1 MITLNKN
8 QPVSLNKDEPHHLSK
23 SNFTQ
28 RTKQLGNTQVLIDE
42 SKLSVVSKKYLKFSN
57 VYGFRPLV
65 VHPTVTSCLPYQAA
79 REKRQL
85 MLNELYKEREEIIS
99 AITIDIKDKA
109 KQECQNNIAHY
120 KKLFDEESDS
130 VKKQNFQSM
139 IDAEKRHLKTLD
151 TKQVTETNMLHPDLI
166 AIDNR
171 IERLKHAQLH
181 INNSGKCQSCG
192 VYLPDSM
199 EKHIDFVTSETRLLC
214 PFCHLTEHIDEA
226 AELRAGYIGYMPNIS
241 QEQINLFT
249 YCYFILK
256 YILEID
262 DSYSEEI
269 KEKLRA
275 FAERPISPNLE
286 DITYAKLY
294 QEIKS
299 IRNAMKSSGNA
310 LIGFFKHHANIDKEH
325 LKNEYEE
332 KNGEKIES
340 NIEDY
345 LVLENKKYE
354 DRKFTFRSDSYYSYN
369 IDNMNL
375 PEFYAGIMIANGVS
389 VHAPTSVEEKLNVIT
404 RLDGI
409 RFVPSYSFFKP
420 YLSSWQKIL
429 LTTGFEAMMAN
440 FFVAFED
447 LIALNADLAVE
458 PKNQIEKAE
467 NESPKFTIG
476 DAEQV
481 EESLEQKETGVEVIE
496 NSVQENPKVS
506 NLQSRLE
513 SAVDEFKNE
522 INQETSSEHITS
534 NEDISSDYNDIVK
547 EEMNSQHNNELTEKD
562 IEEDQ
567 VPEEPEEP
575 ADPDIYGSY

>member
-476 DAEQV
+476 DAEQA
-481 EESLEQKETGVEVIE
+481 EESLEQKEKDAEVVED
-496 NSVQENPKVS
+496 SVQENPKVS

-547 EEMNSQHNNELTEKD
+547 EKINSQHNEKEFTEAD
-562 IEEDQ
+562 IEEDE
-567 VPEEPEEP
+567 VPQEP
-575 ADPDIYGSY
+575 ADPDIYGNY

>member
-476 DAEQV
+476 DAEQA
-481 EESLEQKETGVEVIE
+481 EEPLEQKETGVEVIE
-496 NSVQENPKVS
+496 DSVQENPKVS

-534 NEDISSDYNDIVK
+534 NEDISSDYNDLVK
-547 EEMNSQHNNELTEKD
+547 EEMNSQHNEKELTDED
-562 IEEDQ
+562 IEEDE
-567 VPEEPEEP
+567 VPQKPP

>member
-476 DAEQV
+476 DAEQA
-481 EESLEQKETGVEVIE
+481 EEPLEQKETGVEVIE
-496 NSVQENPKVS
+496 DSVQENPKVS

-534 NEDISSDYNDIVK
+534 NEDISSDYNDLIK
-547 EEMNSQHNNELTEKD
+547 EEMNSQHNEKGITEED

-567 VPEEPEEP
+567 EPEEP

>member
-8 QPVSLNKDEPHHLSK
+8 QPVNLNKDEPHHLSK

-476 DAEQV
+476 DAEQA
-481 EESLEQKETGVEVIE
+481 EEPLEQKETGVEVIE
-496 NSVQENPKVS
+496 DSVQENPKVS

-534 NEDISSDYNDIVK
+534 NEDISSDYNDLIK
-547 EEMNSQHNNELTEKD
+547 EEMNSQHNEKGITEED

-567 VPEEPEEP
+567 EPEEP

>member
-476 DAEQV
+476 DAEQA
-481 EESLEQKETGVEVIE
+481 EEPLEQKETGVEVIE
-496 NSVQENPKVS
+496 DSVQDNPKVN

-534 NEDISSDYNDIVK
+534 NEDISSDYNDLVK
-547 EEMNSQHNNELTEKD
+547 EEMNSQHNEKELTDED
-562 IEEDQ
+562 IEEDE
-567 VPEEPEEP
+567 VPQEP
-575 ADPDIYGSY
+575 ADPDIYGNY

>member
-1 MITLNKN
+1 MINLNKN
-8 QPVSLNKDEPHHLSK
+8 ELVNLNKDEPHQLSE
-23 SNFTQ
+23 SNFTH
-28 RTKQLGNTQVLIDE
+28 RTKKLGNTQILIDE
-42 SKLSVVSKKYLKFSN
+42 SKLSVVSKNYLKFSN
-57 VYGFRPLV
+57 IYGFRPLA
-65 VHPTVTSCLPYQAA
+65 VHPTITSCLPYQAA

-85 MLNELYKEREEIIS
+85 MLNELYKERDKIIS

-109 KQECQNNIAHY
+109 KAECKNNIEHY
-120 KKLFDEESDS
+120 TKLYDEESDS
-130 VKKQNFQSM
+130 VKKQNYQSM
-139 IDAEKRHLKTLD
+139 IDAEKRHLKTLE
-151 TKQVTETNMLHPDLI
+151 TKQVTETNMRHPDLL
-166 AIDNR
+166 AIDDR

-181 INNSGKCQSCG
+181 INNSGTCQSCG

-199 EKHIDFVTSETRLLC
+199 EKHIDFLTSETRLLC

-275 FAERPISPNLE
+275 FAERPISPNLDE
-286 DITYAKLY
+286 ITYSKLY

-299 IRNAMKSSGNA
+299 IRNAMKSSGNI
-310 LIGFFKHHANIDKEH
+310 LIGFFKYHANIDKEH

-345 LVLENKKYE
+345 LTRENKKYE

-389 VHAPTSVEEKLNVIT
+389 IHAPTSIEEKLNVIT

-409 RFVPSYSFFKP
+409 RFIPSYSFFKP

-429 LTTGFEAMMAN
+429 LTKGFEAMMSN
-440 FFVAFED
+440 FFISFED
-447 LIALNADLAVE
+447 LINLNTDLVPE
-458 PKNQIEKAE
+458 PKEESTKESKNEKSNNSE
-467 NESPKFTIG
+467 NSEKNLSQEPSQTQFTVG
-476 DAEQV
+476 DAK
-481 EESLEQKETGVEVIE
+481 ESEKEDMQGSAKEPET
-496 NSVQENPKVS
+496 S

-513 SAVDEFKNE
+513 SAADEIKNELKDQKESKETNKINE
-522 INQETSSEHITS
+522 INETEAKQIAYGNQYENNIET
-534 NEDISSDYNDIVK
+534 EDDED
-547 EEMNSQHNNELTEKD
+547 
-562 IEEDQ
+562 EDQ
-567 VPEEPEEP
+567 KQE
-575 ADPDIYGSY
+575 DPDYYET

>member
-476 DAEQV
+476 DTEQAE
-481 EESLEQKETGVEVIE
+481 EPLEQKETGVEVIE
-496 NSVQENPKVS
+496 DSVQDNPKVN

-534 NEDISSDYNDIVK
+534 NEDISSDYNDLVK
-547 EEMNSQHNNELTEKD
+547 EEMNSQHNEKELTDED
-562 IEEDQ
+562 IEEDE
-567 VPEEPEEP
+567 VPQEP
-575 ADPDIYGSY
+575 ADPDIYGNY

>member
-109 KQECQNNIAHY
+109 KQECQNNISHY

-476 DAEQV
+476 DAEQA
-481 EESLEQKETGVEVIE
+481 EEPLEQKETGVEVIE
-496 NSVQENPKVS
+496 DSVQENPKVS

-534 NEDISSDYNDIVK
+534 NEDISSDYNDLVK
-547 EEMNSQHNNELTEKD
+547 EEMNSQHNEKELTDED
-562 IEEDQ
+562 IEEDE
-567 VPEEPEEP
+567 VPQEPP

>member
-476 DAEQV
+476 DAEQA
-481 EESLEQKETGVEVIE
+481 EEPLEQKETGVEVIE
-496 NSVQENPKVS
+496 NSVQENPKVN

-522 INQETSSEHITS
+522 INQETSSKHITS

-567 VPEEPEEP
+567 IPEEPEEP

>member
-476 DAEQV
+476 DAEQA

-496 NSVQENPKVS
+496 DSVQENPKVN

>member
-57 VYGFRPLV
+57 VYGFRPLM

-332 KNGEKIES
+332 KNDEKIES

-476 DAEQV
+476 DAEQA
-481 EESLEQKETGVEVIE
+481 EEPLEQKETGVEVIE
-496 NSVQENPKVS
+496 DSVQENPKVS

-534 NEDISSDYNDIVK
+534 NEDISSDYNDLIK
-547 EEMNSQHNNELTEKD
+547 EEMNSQHNEKGITEED

-567 VPEEPEEP
+567 EPEEP

>member
-299 IRNAMKSSGNA
+299 IRNAMKSSGTA

-476 DAEQV
+476 DAEQA
-481 EESLEQKETGVEVIE
+481 EESLEQKETVVEVIE
-496 NSVQENPKVS
+496 DSVQENPKVN

-547 EEMNSQHNNELTEKD
+547 EEMNSQHNEKEFTEAD
-562 IEEDQ
+562 IEEDE
-567 VPEEPEEP
+567 VPQEP
-575 ADPDIYGSY
+575 ADPDIYGNY

>member
-310 LIGFFKHHANIDKEH
+310 LIGFFKYHANIDKEH

-458 PKNQIEKAE
+458 PKNQTEKAE

-476 DAEQV
+476 DAEQA
-481 EESLEQKETGVEVIE
+481 EEPLEQKETGVEVIE
-496 NSVQENPKVS
+496 DSIQENPKVN

-534 NEDISSDYNDIVK
+534 NEDISSDYNDLVK
-547 EEMNSQHNNELTEKD
+547 EEMNSQHNEKELTDED
-562 IEEDQ
+562 IEEDE
-567 VPEEPEEP
+567 VPQEP
-575 ADPDIYGSY
+575 ADPDIYSSY

>member
-458 PKNQIEKAE
+458 PKNQVEKAE

-476 DAEQV
+476 DAEQA

-496 NSVQENPKVS
+496 DSVQENPKVN

-547 EEMNSQHNNELTEKD
+547 EKMNSQHNEKELTDED
-562 IEEDQ
+562 IEED
-567 VPEEPEEP
+567 EEPEEPP

>member
-476 DAEQV
+476 DAEQA
-481 EESLEQKETGVEVIE
+481 EEPLEQKETGVEVIE
-496 NSVQENPKVS
+496 DSVQENPKVS

-534 NEDISSDYNDIVK
+534 SEDISSDYNDLIK
-547 EEMNSQHNNELTEKD
+547 EEMNSQHNEKGLTEED

-567 VPEEPEEP
+567 EPEEP

>member
-458 PKNQIEKAE
+458 PKNQVEKAE

-476 DAEQV
+476 DSEQA

-496 NSVQENPKVS
+496 DSVQENPKVS

-534 NEDISSDYNDIVK
+534 NENISSDYNDLIK
-547 EEMNSQHNNELTEKD
+547 EEMNSQHNEKGITEED

-567 VPEEPEEP
+567 EPEEP

>member
-476 DAEQV
+476 DAEQA
-481 EESLEQKETGVEVIE
+481 EESLEQKEKDAEVVED
-496 NSVQENPKVS
+496 SVQENPKVS

-534 NEDISSDYNDIVK
+534 NEDISSDYNDIIK

>member
-447 LIALNADLAVE
+447 LIALNADLTVE

-476 DAEQV
+476 NAEQA
-481 EESLEQKETGVEVIE
+481 EEPLEQKETGVEVIE
-496 NSVQENPKVS
+496 DSVQENPKVS

>member
-476 DAEQV
+476 DAEQA
-481 EESLEQKETGVEVIE
+481 EEPLEQKETGVEVIE
-496 NSVQENPKVS
+496 DSVQENPKVS

>member
-476 DAEQV
+476 DAEQA
-481 EESLEQKETGVEVIE
+481 EESLEQKEKDAEVVED
-496 NSVQENPKVS
+496 SVQENPKVN

-534 NEDISSDYNDIVK
+534 NEDISSDYNDLVK
-547 EEMNSQHNNELTEKD
+547 EEMNSQHNEKELTDED
-562 IEEDQ
+562 IEEDE
-567 VPEEPEEP
+567 VPQEPP
-575 ADPDIYGSY
+575 ADPDIYGNY

>member
-476 DAEQV
+476 DAEQA
-481 EESLEQKETGVEVIE
+481 EEPLEQKETGVEVIE
-496 NSVQENPKVS
+496 NSVQENPKVN

-522 INQETSSEHITS
+522 INQETSSKHITS

-547 EEMNSQHNNELTEKD
+547 EEMNSQHNEKELTDED
-562 IEEDQ
+562 IEEDEVHQ
-567 VPEEPEEP
+567 EPP

>member
-476 DAEQV
+476 DAEQA
-481 EESLEQKETGVEVIE
+481 EGSLEQKETGVEVIE
-496 NSVQENPKVS
+496 DSVQENPKVN

-534 NEDISSDYNDIVK
+534 NEEISSDYNDLVK
-547 EEMNSQHNNELTEKD
+547 EEMNSQHNEKELTDED
-562 IEEDQ
+562 IEEDE
-567 VPEEPEEP
+567 VPQEPP

>member
-476 DAEQV
+476 DAEQA
-481 EESLEQKETGVEVIE
+481 EEPLEQKETGVEVIE
-496 NSVQENPKVS
+496 DSVQENPKVS

-534 NEDISSDYNDIVK
+534 NEDISSDYNDLVK
-547 EEMNSQHNNELTEKD
+547 EEMNSQHNEKELTDKD
-562 IEEDQ
+562 IEEDE
-567 VPEEPEEP
+567 VPQEPP

>member
-8 QPVSLNKDEPHHLSK
+8 KSVSLNKDEPHHLSE

-404 RLDGI
+404 RLDSI

-476 DAEQV
+476 DAEQA
-481 EESLEQKETGVEVIE
+481 EEPLEQKETGVEVIE
-496 NSVQENPKVS
+496 DSVQENPKVS

-534 NEDISSDYNDIVK
+534 NEDISSDYNDLVK
-547 EEMNSQHNNELTEKD
+547 EEMNSQHNEKELTDED
-562 IEEDQ
+562 IEEDE
-567 VPEEPEEP
+567 VPQEP
-575 ADPDIYGSY
+575 ADPDIYGNY

>member
-476 DAEQV
+476 DAEQA
-481 EESLEQKETGVEVIE
+481 EEPLEQKETGVEIIE
-496 NSVQENPKVS
+496 DSVQENPKVS

-513 SAVDEFKNE
+513 SAVDEFKIE

-547 EEMNSQHNNELTEKD
+547 EKMNSQHNEKEFTEAD
-562 IEEDQ
+562 IEEDE
-567 VPEEPEEP
+567 VPQEP
-575 ADPDIYGSY
+575 ADPDIYGNY

>member
-476 DAEQV
+476 DAEQA

-496 NSVQENPKVS
+496 DSVQENPKVS

-534 NEDISSDYNDIVK
+534 NEDISSDYNDLIK
-547 EEMNSQHNNELTEKD
+547 EEMNSQHNEKGITEED

-567 VPEEPEEP
+567 EPEEP

>member
-476 DAEQV
+476 DAEQA
-481 EESLEQKETGVEVIE
+481 EESLEQKETSVKVIE
-496 NSVQENPKVS
+496 DSVQENPKVN

-547 EEMNSQHNNELTEKD
+547 EEMNSQHNEKEFTEAD
-562 IEEDQ
+562 IEEDE
-567 VPEEPEEP
+567 VPQEP
-575 ADPDIYGSY
+575 ADPDIYSSY